1 MQLSFD
7 PDKNERNIQ
16 ERGLAFTLAAEL
28 DWATALIDQDIRH
41 DYGERRYRALG
52 CIGERLYAL
61 IFTPRAGMVHVI
73 SLRKANAR
81 EVKRYGKTTQP

>member
-7 PDKNERNIQ
+7 PDKNKRNIQ
-16 ERGLAFTLAAEL
+16 ERGLAFTLAADL
-28 DWATALIDQDIRH
+28 DWATALIDEDTRL
-41 DYGERRYRALG
+41 DYGERRFRALG

-61 IFTPRAGMVHVI
+61 IFTPREDLVHVI

-81 EVKRYGKTTQP
+81 EVKHYGKTT

>member
-16 ERGLAFTLAAEL
+16 ELGLAFTLASEL
-28 DWATALIDQDIRH
+28 DWATALIDEDTRL
-41 DYGERRYRALG
+41 DYGGLRYKVLG
-52 CIGERLYAL
+52 CIEERLCAL
-61 IFTPRAGMVHVI
+61 IFTPRADMVHVV

-81 EVKRYGKTTQP
+81 EVKHYGKTTQP

>member
-16 ERGLAFTLAAEL
+16 ERGLDFNLAAEL
-28 DWATALIDQDIRH
+28 DWTTALIDEDTRK
-41 DYGERRYRALG
+41 DYGERRYRVLA
-52 CIGERLYAL
+52 CIGERMYAL

-73 SLRKANAR
+73 SLCKANAR
-81 EVKRYGKTTQP
+81 EVKHYGKKSQS

>member
-16 ERGLAFTLAAEL
+16 ERGLAFTLAADL
-28 DWATALIDQDIRH
+28 DWATALIDEDTRR
-41 DYGERRYRALG
+41 DYGEQRYRVLG

-61 IFTPRAGMVHVI
+61 IFTPREGMVHVI

-81 EVKRYGKTTQP
+81 EVKHYGKTPQP

>member
-7 PDKNERNIQ
+7 PEKNERNIQ
-16 ERGLAFTLAAEL
+16 DRGLAFTLAAEL
-28 DWATALIDQDIRH
+28 DWATALIDEDTRH
-41 DYGERRYRALG
+41 EYGERRYRVLG

-73 SLRKANAR
+73 SMRKANAR
-81 EVKRYGKTTQP
+81 EVKHYGKTT

>member
-7 PDKNERNIQ
+7 PDKNERNIL
-16 ERGLAFTLAAEL
+16 ERGLDFNLAADL
-28 DWATALIDQDIRH
+28 DWTTALIDEDNRR
-41 DYGERRYRALG
+41 DYGERRYRVLA

-61 IFTPRAGMVHVI
+61 IFTPREGLVHVI

-81 EVKRYGKTTQP
+81 EVKHYGKTT

>member
-16 ERGLAFTLAAEL
+16 ERELAFTLAADL
-28 DWATALIDQDIRH
+28 DWATALIDEDTRL

-61 IFTPRAGMVHVI
+61 IFTPRADMVHVI

-81 EVKRYGKTTQP
+81 EVKHYGQTPQP

>member
-7 PDKNERNIQ
+7 PEKSERNVQ
-16 ERGLAFTLAAEL
+16 ERGLAFTLVVDM
-28 DWATALIDQDIRH
+28 DWATALIAEDTRRDC
-41 DYGERRYRALG
+41 GERRYRVLA

-61 IFTPRAGMVHVI
+61 IFTPRAGLVHVI

-81 EVKRYGKTTQP
+81 EVKHYGKTT

>member
-16 ERGLAFTLAAEL
+16 ERGLDFNLATEL
-28 DWATALIDQDIRH
+28 DWAIALIDEDTRQN
-41 DYGERRYRALG
+41 YGERLYRVLA

-61 IFTPRAGMVHVI
+61 IFTPRADTVHVI

-81 EVKRYGKTTQP
+81 EVKHYGKTTQP

>member
-7 PDKNERNIQ
+7 PDKNKRNIQ
-16 ERGLAFTLAAEL
+16 ERGLDFNKAAEL
-28 DWATALIDQDIRH
+28 DWATALIDEDTRQ
-41 DYGERRYRALG
+41 DYGERRYRVLG

-81 EVKRYGKTTQP
+81 EAKHYGKTPQP

>member
-16 ERGLAFTLAAEL
+16 ERGLDFNLVTDL
-28 DWATALIDQDIRH
+28 DWATALIDEDTRH
-41 DYGERRYRALG
+41 NYGERRYRVLG

-61 IFTPRAGMVHVI
+61 IFTPRADKVHVI

-81 EVKRYGKTTQP
+81 EVKHYGKTT

>member
-7 PDKNERNIQ
+7 PDKNKRNIQ
-16 ERGLAFTLAAEL
+16 ERGLAFTLAADL
-28 DWATALIDQDIRH
+28 DWSTALIDEDTRH
-41 DYGERRYRALG
+41 DYGERRFRVLG
-52 CIGERLYAL
+52 CIDERLYAL

-81 EVKRYGKTTQP
+81 EVKHYGQTP

>member
-16 ERGLAFTLAAEL
+16 ERGLAFTLAADL
-28 DWATALIDQDIRH
+28 DWATALIDEDTRL
-41 DYGERRYRALG
+41 DYGERRFRALG

-61 IFTPRAGMVHVI
+61 IFTPREDLVHVI

-81 EVKRYGKTTQP
+81 EVKHYGKTT